1 MAEVK
6 LYKRT
11 GTYLDQKDGT
21 EKPFTNF
28 FVACGDVFV
37 PVEVKYFED
46 KETGRDDRY
55 RERKVLLSAF
65 AEVLPERKNAVQ
77 KDKAAG
83 SKSTSAVD
91 EDGIFK
97 TTSNNFLIEKRTEN
111 PSFFYFCFMST
122 MFARYNSRRF
132 AVCCAM
138 SSKLSILS

>member
-21 EKPFTNF
+21 EKAFTNF

-65 AEVLPERKNAVQ
+65 AEVLPERKNAAQ
-77 KDKAAG
+77 REKTAG
-83 SKSTSAVD
+83 NKSASVTDDV
-91 EDGIFK
+91 GIPF
-97 TTSNNFLIEKRTEN
+97 
-111 PSFFYFCFMST
+111 
-122 MFARYNSRRF
+122 
-132 AVCCAM
+132 
-138 SSKLSILS
+138 

>member
-65 AEVLPERKNAVQ
+65 AEVLPERKNTVQ

-91 EDGIFK
+91 EDGIPF
-97 TTSNNFLIEKRTEN
+97 
-111 PSFFYFCFMST
+111 
-122 MFARYNSRRF
+122 
-132 AVCCAM
+132 
-138 SSKLSILS
+138 

>member
-21 EKPFTNF
+21 EKSFTNF

-65 AEVLPERKNAVQ
+65 AEVLPERKNTVQ

-91 EDGIFK
+91 EDGIPF
-97 TTSNNFLIEKRTEN
+97 
-111 PSFFYFCFMST
+111 
-122 MFARYNSRRF
+122 
-132 AVCCAM
+132 
-138 SSKLSILS
+138 